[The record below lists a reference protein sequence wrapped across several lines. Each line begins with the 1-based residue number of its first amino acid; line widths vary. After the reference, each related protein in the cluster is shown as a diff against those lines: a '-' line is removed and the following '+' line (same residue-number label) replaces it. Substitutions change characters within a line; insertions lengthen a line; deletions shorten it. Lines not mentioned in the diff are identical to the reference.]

1 MKNRL
6 LNNIGLKLASV
17 LCALVLWLVVNS
29 INDPTVPQP
38 YYNIPVKL
46 LNTNLITDS
55 NQVYEVIDD
64 TDVISRVVVRAPR
77 SIISELKAD
86 NIIAT
91 ADVSELSSLDTISI
105 KLTTDVSYRDIVSI
119 TGSIDTVRLNIENK
133 KSKALSL
140 KATAVGKQ
148 EEGYII
154 GDITTDQN
162 LVRISGPQSVIDRI
176 ARAAVEVD
184 VSGMTS
190 DILTNAEIKF
200 YDVEDNEVDVSGATL
215 NIKSVSVKVSIAQT
229 KSVPVNFTVEGE
241 AASGYRYTGEIV
253 GNGEH
258 VLIAGRASA
267 IKNVASIEIPA
278 EILNIADMTEDWQTE
293 VDIRSYLPDN
303 VFLARSEDAVRT
315 ITVRIEQEAS
325 KRMEIRSEK
334 VRITNLPEGYDASI
348 SGLDETFIMEIKG
361 LSRDV
366 SSVQASG
373 ISGTVDIERWMQQR
387 GTDTPETGFFTV
399 AVDFGLPEEVELVR
413 QVTVTLHISELEEE
427 ENE

>member
-6 LNNIGLKLASV
+6 THNIGLKLAAV
-17 LCALVLWLVVNS
+17 FCALVLWLVVNS

-38 YYNIPVKL
+38 YYNIPVRL

-55 NQVYEVIDD
+55 NQVYEVLDN

-77 SIISELKAD
+77 SVISELKAD

-105 KLTTDVSYRDIVSI
+105 KLSTDVSYSNIVSI

-133 KSKALSL
+133 RSKALAL
-140 KATAVGKQ
+140 KATAVGQQ
-148 EEGYII
+148 ESGYMI

-176 ARAAVEVD
+176 VRAAVEVD

-200 YDVEDNEVDVSGATL
+200 YDADDNEVDVSGATL

-229 KSVPVNFTVEGE
+229 RSVPVNFTVGGE
-241 AASGYRYTGEIV
+241 AAAGYRYTGEIL
-253 GNGEH
+253 GNGEN

-267 IKNVASIEIPA
+267 IKNIASIEIPA
-278 EILNIADMTEDWQTE
+278 EALDITDMTEDWQTE
-293 VDIRSYLPDN
+293 VDIRPYLPDN
-303 VFLARSEDAVRT
+303 VSLARPEEAIRT
-315 ITVRIEQEAS
+315 VTVRIEEEAAR
-325 KRMEIRSEK
+325 RMEIRSEK

-348 SGLDETFIMEIKG
+348 SGLDETFILEVRG

-366 SSVQASG
+366 AAVQAGS
-373 ISGTVDIERWMQQR
+373 INGTVDIEKWMQQR
-387 GTDTPETGFFTV
+387 GIDTPEIGFFSV

-413 QVTVTLHISELEEE
+413 PVTVTLHISELEEE